1 MDKIEI
7 KNATIIDGLGGDP
20 YLGNIYLN
28 DGKIIAITNGESFDA
43 DISIDATGKVVTPG
57 FIDLHTHSDL
67 SFLLDSTAQSKV
79 RQGVT
84 MELIGNC
91 GMSPAAPLI
100 GESKEMLML
109 NLSRYE
115 NDGGIA
121 DKINWTD
128 YAGYINASK
137 QSGATLNIA
146 FQVGHATLRSAV
158 IGQEDTPPTADELTE
173 MKRLAGE
180 SMDAGAL

>member
-20 YLGNIYLN
+20 YIGNLYLN
-28 DGKIIAITNGESFDA
+28 DGKIIAITHGESLDS
-43 DISIDATGKVVTPG
+43 DISIDATGKTVTPG

-91 GMSPAAPLI
+91 GGSRGAPLI
-100 GESKEMLML
+100 GESKELLML
-109 NLSRYE
+109 QFEAYE
-115 NDGGIA
+115 NGG
-121 DKINWTD
+121 
-128 YAGYINASK
+128 
-137 QSGATLNIA
+137 
-146 FQVGHATLRSAV
+146 
-158 IGQEDTPPTADELTE
+158 
-173 MKRLAGE
+173 
-180 SMDAGAL
+180 

>member
-20 YLGNIYLN
+20 YIGNLYLN
-28 DGKIIAITNGESFDA
+28 NGKIIAMTHGATLDS

-115 NDGGIA
+115 NNGGLT

-128 YAGYINASK
+128 YAGYIDASRE
-137 QSGATLNIA
+137 S
-146 FQVGHATLRSAV
+146 RSYSKCCLSSWARHFKV
-158 IGQEDTPPTADELTE
+158 RCHRSRRQTSYC
-173 MKRLAGE
+173 R
-180 SMDAGAL
+180 

>member
-20 YLGNIYLN
+20 YVGNLYLN
-28 DGKIIAITNGESFDA
+28 NGKIIAMTHGEILDS

-84 MELIGNC
+84 I
-91 GMSPAAPLI
+91 SPFTIFLTYDN
-100 GESKEMLML
+100 GTNRKLWYESSCSVDWRIKR
-109 NLSRYE
+109 NV
-115 NDGGIA
+115 DV
-121 DKINWTD
+121 K
-128 YAGYINASK
+128 
-137 QSGATLNIA
+137 
-146 FQVGHATLRSAV
+146 FVQV
-158 IGQEDTPPTADELTE
+158 
-173 MKRLAGE
+173 
-180 SMDAGAL
+180 